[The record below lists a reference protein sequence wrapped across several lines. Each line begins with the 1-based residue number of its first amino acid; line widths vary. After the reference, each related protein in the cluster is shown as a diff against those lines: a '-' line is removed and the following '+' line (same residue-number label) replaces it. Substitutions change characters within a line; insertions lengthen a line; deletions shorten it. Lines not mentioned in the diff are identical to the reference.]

1 MKNNFLN
8 NLELLFSNREKI
20 LYNFKNRLFQT
31 KKDKIRRLKPTLE
44 STPEL
49 APEATKHKKSK
60 LKLQEQFINEI
71 IVNEIYVKKY
81 FGVILNNRIH
91 RL

>member
-20 LYNFKNRLFQT
+20 LYNFRSRLFLI
-31 KKDKIRRLKPTLE
+31 KKKKIPTLEPTHE

-49 APEATKHKKSK
+49 ATEAIKHKKSK
-60 LKLQEQFINEI
+60 LKLQQEFMTEI
-71 IVNEIYVKKY
+71 S
-81 FGVILNNRIH
+81 
-91 RL
+91 